1 MSEVDDAII
10 LAGGMGTRMLP
21 ASLYMPK
28 ETLPLVDTPLLNHLI
43 WEASMAGVS
52 RIHLVLSERKMV
64 LLEEFFGDGSVF
76 SDDIRMDLPREAL
89 SMGTKGVEIIPYIQK
104 HAGGVADAISVAIG
118 SIEGPFI
125 VILGDM
131 VILEEH
137 LAPDILGPERASSA
151 SMELVDEHK
160 RSGLPCVGVREVEPE
175 LVSNYGVVEIRDG
188 RILSIVEKPEISE
201 APSNVILCGRYI
213 LPKNTAKI
221 LDEYPA
227 SKFGEMQSI
236 HLLNHLIDT
245 DGLMSVDLSRMQ
257 MYDSGDP
264 LSWLKSQIDH
274 AVRRND
280 IGPELIHWI
289 ENRIK

>member
-28 ETLPLVDTPLLNHLI
+28 ETLPLVDTPILNHLI
-43 WEASMAGVS
+43 WEASLAGVS

-64 LLEEFFGDGSVF
+64 LLEDFFGGGSVF
-76 SDDIRMDLPREAL
+76 GDDIRMDLPREAL
-89 SMGTKGVEIIPYIQK
+89 AMGADGVEIIPYIQK

-118 SIEGPFI
+118 SIEGPFM

-137 LAPDILGPERASSA
+137 LAPGILGPGSASSA
-151 SMELVDEHK
+151 SMELVNEHK

-201 APSNVILCGRYI
+201 SPSNVILCGRYI

-227 SKFGEMQSI
+227 SEFGEMQSI
-236 HLLNHLIDT
+236 HLLNHLIDNE
-245 DGLMSVDLSRMQ
+245 GLMSVDLSRMQ
-257 MYDSGDP
+257 MYDSGEP

-274 AVRRND
+274 AIRRKD
-280 IGPELIHWI
+280 IGSELIHWI
-289 ENRIK
+289 ESRIK